1 MKRVSFLV
9 LVLYP
14 FLLFSQRT
22 RVDSPTPLQ
31 KLNIVEQLIKEY
43 YVDPISESE
52 LVDGAILGM
61 LKKLDPYSTYQT
73 AAEVALYNQRLD
85 GYFYGVGIETLMAKD
100 VLLVSDIY
108 PNSSAEKA
116 GLRLGDVIVEI
127 DNKPIPSDNS
137 ALQLLLR
144 SPKNSELSLLVHR
157 QQHIEEIILKRSK
170 VTLSS
175 VATSF
180 KIDDDYGYIK
190 LNSFA
195 QGTVKE
201 LKAALRKL
209 TKDTSCKG
217 ILLDLRGNGG
227 GLLSS
232 AIDVANEFLTVNQE
246 IVSAR
251 GNKLDVGSFKAKGN
265 GLFQQGKLLVLVDKK
280 TASASEIVAAAVQ
293 DWDRAIIVGEPT
305 IGKGLVQR
313 PFDLPDGSR
322 LNLTIANYYSPSGR
336 SIQRPYR
343 NDTIVQVDYKTRVLN
358 RPVIGSGG
366 VMPDLEIT
374 KEMCRDYSLV
384 AELVNSHDYRIHLL
398 NYVTEVRRGLLKQY
412 HTSFERYNKEFM
424 LDMLDGYDLGS
435 WLSMQKKLTN
445 KQKTILCQQTAMLV
459 TRYTWGVEAYYK
471 VMQTIDPYLLKSREV
486 LRLN

>member
-1 MKRVSFLV
+1 M
-9 LVLYP
+9 
-14 FLLFSQRT
+14 
-22 RVDSPTPLQ
+22 
-31 KLNIVEQLIKEY
+31 
-43 YVDPISESE
+43 
-52 LVDGAILGM
+52 
-61 LKKLDPYSTYQT
+61 
-73 AAEVALYNQRLD
+73 
-85 GYFYGVGIETLMAKD
+85 
-100 VLLVSDIY
+100 
-108 PNSSAEKA
+108 
-116 GLRLGDVIVEI
+116 
-127 DNKPIPSDNS
+127 
-137 ALQLLLR
+137 
-144 SPKNSELSLLVHR
+144 
-157 QQHIEEIILKRSK
+157 
-170 VTLSS
+170 
-175 VATSF
+175 
-180 KIDDDYGYIK
+180 
-190 LNSFA
+190 
-195 QGTVKE
+195 
-201 LKAALRKL
+201 
-209 TKDTSCKG
+209 
-217 ILLDLRGNGG
+217 
-227 GLLSS
+227 
-232 AIDVANEFLTVNQE
+232 
-246 IVSAR
+246 
-251 GNKLDVGSFKAKGN
+251 
-265 GLFQQGKLLVLVDKK
+265 
-280 TASASEIVAAAVQ
+280 
-293 DWDRAIIVGEPT
+293 
-305 IGKGLVQR
+305 VQR